1 MQRREF
7 ITLFGSAV
15 AVLPLAVHAQLQM
28 PLIGFL
34 GGQTPELFASR
45 LRAFRQGLAETGYAE
60 GSNVAIEY
68 RWAKGQDD
76 RLAEL
81 AADLVRRR
89 VVVIVTSSTSSVV
102 AARAATKSIPI
113 VFSVSSDPVQ
123 LGLVDSLS
131 KPGGNV
137 TGSTNLGVEAESK
150 RVELLREL
158 LPSAKVI
165 ALLVHPANPGVERQI
180 SDHEGAARTLGLQ
193 LHVLR
198 VAAESDIE
206 GAFKKFGQFGAEALV
221 IGPDNFLNARSQQ
234 LGALAL
240 QYRVPAIFNDRP
252 FAAAGGLISYGASIT
267 DQYRIAGIYAG
278 RILKGEK
285 PADLPV
291 QQSTKVQLVIN
302 LKTAKALGLD
312 VPPTLLARADEL
324 IE

>member
-1 MQRREF
+1 MKRREF
-7 ITLFGSAV
+7 ITLIGGAAV
-15 AVLPLAVHAQLQM
+15 GWPLGADAQPQI

-34 GGQTPELFASR
+34 GGQTPELFTSR
-45 LRAFRQGLAETGYAE
+45 LRALRQGLAEAGYVE

-81 AADLVRRR
+81 AADLVRRP

-131 KPGGNV
+131 KPSGNM
-137 TGSTNLGVEAESK
+137 TGSTSLGVEVESK
-150 RVELLREL
+150 RIELLREL

-198 VAAESDIE
+198 VGAESDIE
-206 GAFKKFGQFGAEALV
+206 GAFKKSAQFGAEALV

-234 LGALAL
+234 LAALAL

-267 DQYRIAGIYAG
+267 DQYRIAGTYAG

-291 QQSTKVQLVIN
+291 QQSTKVELVIN
-302 LKTAKALGLD
+302 LKSAKALGLN
-312 VPPTLLARADEL
+312 VPPTLLARADEV